1 MKNVLIRPQQLEM
14 TPEATQ
20 AFLFIM
26 KDFCDNKMADKVDQL
41 LSTKDVTKPEHDEL
55 VKFVGDELII
65 SINNILD
72 RAIKFKRYSNILK
85 GGQNG

>member
-1 MKNVLIRPQQLEM
+1 MKNVLIRPQQMEM

-20 AFLFIM
+20 AFLFIV
-26 KDFCDNKMADKVDQL
+26 KDFCDGKMAEKIDQFLYPVD
-41 LSTKDVTKPEHDEL
+41 VANAEHDEL
-55 VKFVGDELII
+55 VKFIGDELII

-72 RAIKFKRYSNILK
+72 RAIKFKRYSDILK